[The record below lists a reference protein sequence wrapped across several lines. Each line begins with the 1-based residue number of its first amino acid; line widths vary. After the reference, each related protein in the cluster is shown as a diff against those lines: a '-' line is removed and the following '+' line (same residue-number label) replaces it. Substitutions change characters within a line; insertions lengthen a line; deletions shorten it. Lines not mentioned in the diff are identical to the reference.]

1 MFAGHYAAAFAA
13 KAVEPRAPLW
23 TLIAG
28 AQLVDIG
35 WGALVMAGIEHGRV
49 DPTLPGSALVLEH
62 MPFTHSLP
70 AAIAWSL
77 GAALLARYALRLVWP
92 AAVAIGAVVFSHW
105 LLDLIVHRPDLE
117 LYPQGPKLG
126 FSLWDLEVAEQA
138 VEIGLIA
145 ITGIFWSAQRTRAG
159 LKAWP
164 AAAFI
169 ALLVAVQ
176 IIAMLMPAEAADSV
190 AESGAMALPTYLVL
204 AIVAIFVDGRNPL
217 QRANLP
223 QA

>member
-1 MFAGHYAAAFAA
+1 MFVGHYAAAFAA

-49 DPTLPGSALVLEH
+49 DPALPGSALVLEH

-126 FSLWDLEVAEQA
+126 FALWDLDVAEQA

-145 ITGIFWSAQRTRAG
+145 ITGIFWSAQRTRDG
-159 LKAWP
+159 QQAWP

-190 AESGAMALPTYLVL
+190 AESGAMALPTYIVL
-204 AIVAIFVDGRNPL
+204 AIVAVFVDGRSA

>member
-1 MFAGHYAAAFAA
+1 MFVGHYAAALAA
-13 KAVEPRAPLW
+13 KAAEPRAPMW

-35 WGALVMAGIEHGRV
+35 WSALVMTGIEHGRV

-77 GAALLARYALRLVWP
+77 AAALLARYALRLVWP
-92 AAVAIGAVVFSHW
+92 TAIAIAAVVFSHW

-126 FSLWDLEVAEQA
+126 LGLWDLEVAEQA

-145 ITGIFWSAQRTRAG
+145 IAGIFWSAQRIRAG
-159 LKAWP
+159 QQAWP
-164 AAAFI
+164 TAAFI

-204 AIVAIFVDGRNPL
+204 AIVAIFLDGRKQP
-217 QRANLP
+217 QRANSP

>member
-1 MFAGHYAAAFAA
+1 MFAGHYAAAIAA
-13 KAVEPRAPLW
+13 KAVEPRAPMW

-35 WGALVMAGIEHGRV
+35 WGALVMTGIEHGRI

-77 GAALLARYALRLVWP
+77 AAALLSRYALRLVWP
-92 AAVAIGAVVFSHW
+92 AAIAIAAVVFSHW

-126 FSLWDLEVAEQA
+126 FALWDLEVVEQA

-159 LKAWP
+159 QPAWP

-169 ALLVAVQ
+169 TLLVAVQ

-190 AESGAMALPTYLVL
+190 AASGAMALPTYLVL
-204 AIVAIFVDGRNPL
+204 AVVAAFLDGRKAPKP
-217 QRANLP
+217 ANSP

>member
-28 AQLVDIG
+28 AQLIDIG
-35 WGALVMAGIEHGRV
+35 WGALVLTGIEHGRV
-49 DPTLPGSALVLEH
+49 DPALPGSALVLEH

-70 AAIAWSL
+70 AVIAWSL

-92 AAVAIGAVVFSHW
+92 AAIAIAAVVFSHW
-105 LLDLIVHRPDLE
+105 LLDLLVHRPDLE
-117 LYPQGPKLG
+117 LYPQGPKVG
-126 FSLWDLEVAEQA
+126 IALWDLAVVEQA
-138 VEIGLIA
+138 VEMGLIA

-159 LKAWP
+159 QKVWP

-169 ALLVAVQ
+169 TLLVTVQ
-176 IIAMLMPAEAADSV
+176 IIAMLIPVEAADSV
-190 AESGAMALPTYLVL
+190 AESGAMALPTYILL
-204 AIVAIFVDGRNPL
+204 AIIAVFIDGRKPT
-217 QRANLP
+217 QSTP
-223 QA
+223 V